1 MVRGL
6 ETSREVLPSW
16 VPLPPLPCFPGLIS
30 VIRPLQEAASGFS
43 CLFVTY
49 RAPDLSIPGKTSEW
63 RSGRTLPDLLLRR
76 RGRPRSRRVNEGPG
90 QGPSSPRLGANRRVQ
105 ADMQRLRGWGHVSRS
120 HSRGLEP
127 WPVPTSLVP
136 RRPGQVPSHR
146 LSNASF
152 HQSSRACGS
161 RPASLT
167 VDKASLVGACQSLC
181 LPVLPSVPSAPP
193 PCPAQAGSALT
204 GPAPLPA
211 VLLNGSSLVTA
222 SSRGPA

>member
-49 RAPDLSIPGKTSEW
+49 RAPDLSIPGKTSER

-120 HSRGLEP
+120 HSCGLEP
-127 WPVPTSLVP
+127 WPVPTSLAP

-167 VDKASLVGACQSLC
+167 VDKASLVGACQSL
-181 LPVLPSVPSAPP
+181 PPGAPLRAFCSSSL
-193 PCPAQAGSALT
+193 PCPGRFRPHRSCSPACRALEW
-204 GPAPLPA
+204 LK
-211 VLLNGSSLVTA
+211 LSDCFF
-222 SSRGPA
+222 